1 MPPTNPPRLSLLS
14 RFRLPLA
21 LLAAVLAYGVGGYV
35 LLEGW
40 SLLDAVYMTV
50 TTLTTVG
57 FREVRRLDGS
67 GQVFTVSLILLGVIT
82 VFSAVGVLTQALV
95 DGELA
100 VLARRRR
107 MDRRI
112 QRLRDHYVVC
122 AFGRVGRTV
131 VEQLRQEGHEVLVI
145 EGDPGKAADLEEAG
159 VPYLIADATQ
169 EAVLDQ
175 AGIGRASGLVCAVDS
190 DAVNVY
196 ITLTA
201 RSMRPEL
208 TIVARAADRG
218 TVDKLERAG
227 ADRVVSPYTFSGR
240 HMAQLAMRPAIVDF
254 IDMVDIAPDLLLE
267 EIQVRRG
274 APLHGT
280 TIGQA
285 AAAQP
290 DVTFLALRKRGAET
304 ITQPDH
310 GVTLEEG
317 DLVVVLGPRRAL
329 AAIDD

>member
-1 MPPTNPPRLSLLS
+1 MLQPAPPRLSLLT

-21 LLAAVLAYGVGGYV
+21 LLVAVLAYGIGGYV

-40 SLLDAVYMTV
+40 SVLDAVYMTV

-57 FREVRRLDGS
+57 FREVRHLDGS
-67 GQVFTVSLILLGVIT
+67 GQVFTVSLILFGVIT

-100 VLARRRR
+100 ALLRRRR
-107 MDRRI
+107 MNGRI
-112 QRLRDHYVVC
+112 ERLRDHYVVC
-122 AFGRVGRTV
+122 AFGRVGRTAV
-131 VEQLRQEGHEVLVI
+131 GQLRQEGHAVLVI
-145 EGDPGKAADLEEAG
+145 EGDPGKAPEMEEAG

-169 EAVLDQ
+169 EAVLGQ
-175 AGIGRASGLVCAVDS
+175 AGIGRARALVCAVDS

-201 RSMRPEL
+201 RSMRADL

-227 ADRVVSPYTFSGR
+227 ADRVVSPYTFTGR

-274 APLHGT
+274 APLHGRT
-280 TIGQA
+280 LGEA

-290 DVTFLALRKRGAET
+290 EVTFLALKKRGADT
-304 ITQPDH
+304 IAHPDQAA
-310 GVTLEEG
+310 TLEAG

-329 AAIDD
+329 AAIDG